1 MMALKLNCQLC
12 GKHRD
17 FNLTAVDDNGAAF
30 EIPLCGNCIDSV
42 NAIVRH
48 RIDALETNVAN
59 LNEIIGVMAKMLHKE
74 FGVFFTDCGGDF
86 DIEACQKCNDYVGC
100 LHGQKMDELASKLIE
115 LVGGE

>member
-12 GKHRD
+12 GKHRE

-48 RIDALETNVAN
+48 RIDALENNVAN
-59 LNEIIGVMAKMLHKE
+59 LNEIIGVMATIMLADHT
-74 FGVFFTDCGGDF
+74 TD
-86 DIEACQKCNDYVGC
+86 ND
-100 LHGQKMDELASKLIE
+100 LANKLIE